1 MVSTRKSLIFPKI
14 SRKEKKYDVKPSVT
28 DRQGQ
33 KNKLDK
39 LKFDAQFHLGTYSYI
54 KNELYLE

>member
-1 MVSTRKSLIFPKI
+1 M
-14 SRKEKKYDVKPSVT
+14 

-33 KNKLDK
+33 KNKTDK
-39 LKFDAQFHLGTYSYI
+39 LKFRAQFCLETYTYI